1 MFFYFQDGNKFDTDA
16 LINDEFIGRK
26 HLTSLFLNNSGVSV
40 VSNQTFQG
48 LSELHVLHLE
58 DNNLQSLSN
67 GQELDELRSLRELYL
82 HNNALEFIHEDTL
95 RPVASSLRILTLHGN
110 RLKVDLFHV
119 WDYMGPR
126 LRSLSLGGS
135 DNQCL
140 SCQCDVVEKFSAA
153 LKANPGLKVVDLE
166 DIKCFNESSPLVMK
180 NSSSCADV
188 LAVSFRRNGE
198 TLWASWDSFV
208 PVLAVTVASTII
220 VISLIILAVAA
231 RKPIRSW

>member
-1 MFFYFQDGNKFDTDA
+1 M
-16 LINDEFIGRK
+16 
-26 HLTSLFLNNSGVSV
+26 TSLYLNRSSVSV
-40 VSNQTFQG
+40 LTNQTFQG
-48 LSELHVLHLE
+48 LSELQVLHLE
-58 DNNLQSLSN
+58 DNKLKSLNN
-67 GQELDELRSLRELYL
+67 GQEFEELISLRELYL

-95 RPVASSLRILTLHGN
+95 RPVASSLQILTLHGN
-110 RLKVDLFHV
+110 RLKVEDFHV
-119 WDYMGPR
+119 WEYMGPR
-126 LRSLSLGGS
+126 LRSLSLGGR

-153 LKANPGLKVVDLE
+153 LKANPGLHVVDLE

>member
-1 MFFYFQDGNKFDTDA
+1 MLQDGNKFDEVA

-26 HLTSLFLNNSGVSV
+26 HLTSLYLNNSAVST

-48 LSELHVLHLE
+48 LSELLVLHLE
-58 DNNLQSLSN
+58 DNKLTSLDT
-67 GQELDELRSLRELYL
+67 GQEFDELRSLRELYL

-95 RPVASSLRILTLHGN
+95 RPVTSSLRVLTLHGN
-110 RLKVDLFHV
+110 RLKVDDFHV
-119 WDYMGPR
+119 WHYMGPR

-153 LKANPGLKVVDLE
+153 LKANPGLRVVDLE
-166 DIKCFNESSPLVMK
+166 DIKCFNESSPHFIK
-180 NSSSCADV
+180 NSTCADV
-188 LAVSFRRNGE
+188 LAVSFRRNSGS
-198 TLWASWDSFV
+198 LWASWDSFV

>member
-1 MFFYFQDGNKFDTDA
+1 M
-16 LINDEFIGRK
+16 INDEFIGRK

-48 LSELHVLHLE
+48 LNELHVLHLE

-95 RPVASSLRILTLHGN
+95 KPVADSLQILTLHGN
-110 RLKVDLFHV
+110 RLKAVDFHV
-119 WDYMGPR
+119 WDYMSWPQ
-126 LRSLSLGGS
+126 LRSLSLAG
-135 DNQCL
+135 NQWTP
-140 SCQCDVVEKFSAA
+140 CQCDFVEKFSAA
-153 LKANPGLKVVDLE
+153 MKANPNLKMED
-166 DIKCFNESSPLVMK
+166 DIKCINETLK
-180 NSSSCADV
+180 NNASSCADV
-188 LAVSFRRNGE
+188 LAVSFRSGQ